1 MKYDPKMQKQKRKA
15 PVLKVK
21 LQKFFANLKTLI
33 DEQFTSKKKT
43 FRFLALFVFTIL
55 FGIEILIILINNSFY
70 TNFSDDLLQYYTI
83 IVDFIQQIKD
93 GTLSVYNLNNYLG
106 ASYFSDVYYVPLD
119 IFTFITF
126 LLSYGMPINIAYS
139 VTEFIK
145 IFAGVMAFA
154 YYLSLQGMKNRTIF
168 WMGLFYFISGGM
180 VSFMAFPAFLSLA
193 FYLPFALLVIHWSFK
208 GKKWI
213 VPLFTL
219 ALVMYNFYLAY
230 TALIFTGIMFIVEYI
245 KRNDF
250 KFWRFLLDGAI
261 FLGLMV
267 LGLVMSLWILYPSV
281 LFILEDTYRATGS
294 FNPWV
299 VDIFGLELKLFK
311 PEIYIRFLAKMFS
324 EQRPIGFY
332 GFMQDYTKEHV
343 SLYIT
348 MTGLSMMFYVYF
360 MKGKISNIYK
370 IIIPIGLILMFFPVF
385 SYVFS
390 GTIDQPYTRW
400 INLYPLVMVM
410 ILAHVFDNHGFERI
424 KMKWLTI
431 PIVLLLALDGYLIYY
446 YITKLNE
453 LGDFRYEDA
462 LTADA
467 WMMGVSA
474 AVLVLILFFGW
485 IKKPKWFRVLF
496 FVEFALSIVFMYSGP
511 FSIRDKIDA
520 FENAY
525 DIDDFL
531 SESIDDDEFYRV
543 YVDLTRFTVERTNF
557 NRMTSFPTNTRIFH
571 SWSDSETDMLAY
583 LLFGSQ
589 EHQTK
594 EIIDAQAIY
603 LNQFLGY
610 KYLLANSEYT
620 YYFDSNHYELIR
632 ANEKYM
638 LFEIVRAEPFQV
650 YESYVTNSEFIDYRG
665 DNTKVETQKALLQA
679 AIIDEERYQDI
690 LDDLNLEEVD
700 LHGMT
705 FTRNLPPKQT
715 ISNKETVT
723 ISGVTDTTE
732 REFYRFDNEDLK
744 INFDSGGLYIKTNAD
759 VNSIGEVFM
768 EFADGTKKSCI
779 VTPDEKHHVKGEFW
793 ARPVAVYFETAN
805 LPADFNLT
813 LRLEMA
819 RNQAAYLVY
828 DVSTINFTR
837 DIGVLYFEM
846 SQELEKV
853 SFVDEDGN
861 EYEGFKN
868 YYYFNTKPV
877 TMYIFKTYNMYTKIN
892 DLFNFELKYIY
903 DDLSDYETL
912 TSQSLASDK
921 QLKID
926 KGNLTLSYTRT
937 SDSAFD
943 QLVVVPIAYSEEWQF
958 VSDTEY
964 ETISA
969 SGGFLGIIIPDGV
982 NDIEIEMRFVPKG
995 LKYGLL
1001 ATGGGTLVYLGI
1013 FLIPALIKK
1022 KKAKDNHPKEM
1033 EA

>member
-1 MKYDPKMQKQKRKA
+1 
-15 PVLKVK
+15 
-21 LQKFFANLKTLI
+21 
-33 DEQFTSKKKT
+33 
-43 FRFLALFVFTIL
+43 
-55 FGIEILIILINNSFY
+55 
-70 TNFSDDLLQYYTI
+70 
-83 IVDFIQQIKD
+83 
-93 GTLSVYNLNNYLG
+93 
-106 ASYFSDVYYVPLD
+106 
-119 IFTFITF
+119 
-126 LLSYGMPINIAYS
+126 
-139 VTEFIK
+139 
-145 IFAGVMAFA
+145 
-154 YYLSLQGMKNRTIF
+154 
-168 WMGLFYFISGGM
+168 
-180 VSFMAFPAFLSLA
+180 
-193 FYLPFALLVIHWSFK
+193 
-208 GKKWI
+208 
-213 VPLFTL
+213 
-219 ALVMYNFYLAY
+219 
-230 TALIFTGIMFIVEYI
+230 
-245 KRNDF
+245 
-250 KFWRFLLDGAI
+250 
-261 FLGLMV
+261 
-267 LGLVMSLWILYPSV
+267 
-281 LFILEDTYRATGS
+281 
-294 FNPWV
+294 
-299 VDIFGLELKLFK
+299 
-311 PEIYIRFLAKMFS
+311 
-324 EQRPIGFY
+324 
-332 GFMQDYTKEHV
+332 
-343 SLYIT
+343 
-348 MTGLSMMFYVYF
+348 
-360 MKGKISNIYK
+360 
-370 IIIPIGLILMFFPVF
+370 
-385 SYVFS
+385 
-390 GTIDQPYTRW
+390 
-400 INLYPLVMVM
+400 
-410 ILAHVFDNHGFERI
+410 
-424 KMKWLTI
+424 
-431 PIVLLLALDGYLIYY
+431 
-446 YITKLNE
+446 
-453 LGDFRYEDA
+453 
-462 LTADA
+462 
-467 WMMGVSA
+467 
-474 AVLVLILFFGW
+474 
-485 IKKPKWFRVLF
+485 
-496 FVEFALSIVFMYSGP
+496 
-511 FSIRDKIDA
+511 
-520 FENAY
+520 
-525 DIDDFL
+525 
-531 SESIDDDEFYRV
+531 
-543 YVDLTRFTVERTNF
+543 
-557 NRMTSFPTNTRIFH
+557 
-571 SWSDSETDMLAY
+571 MLAY

-926 KGNLTLSYTRT
+926 KGNLMLSYTRT

>member
-610 KYLLANSEYT
+610 KYLL
-620 YYFDSNHYELIR
+620 
-632 ANEKYM
+632 
-638 LFEIVRAEPFQV
+638 
-650 YESYVTNSEFIDYRG
+650 
-665 DNTKVETQKALLQA
+665 
-679 AIIDEERYQDI
+679 
-690 LDDLNLEEVD
+690 
-700 LHGMT
+700 
-705 FTRNLPPKQT
+705 
-715 ISNKETVT
+715 
-723 ISGVTDTTE
+723 
-732 REFYRFDNEDLK
+732 
-744 INFDSGGLYIKTNAD
+744 
-759 VNSIGEVFM
+759 
-768 EFADGTKKSCI
+768 
-779 VTPDEKHHVKGEFW
+779 
-793 ARPVAVYFETAN
+793 
-805 LPADFNLT
+805 
-813 LRLEMA
+813 
-819 RNQAAYLVY
+819 
-828 DVSTINFTR
+828 
-837 DIGVLYFEM
+837 
-846 SQELEKV
+846 
-853 SFVDEDGN
+853 
-861 EYEGFKN
+861 
-868 YYYFNTKPV
+868 
-877 TMYIFKTYNMYTKIN
+877 
-892 DLFNFELKYIY
+892 
-903 DDLSDYETL
+903 
-912 TSQSLASDK
+912 
-921 QLKID
+921 
-926 KGNLTLSYTRT
+926 
-937 SDSAFD
+937 
-943 QLVVVPIAYSEEWQF
+943 
-958 VSDTEY
+958 
-964 ETISA
+964 
-969 SGGFLGIIIPDGV
+969 
-982 NDIEIEMRFVPKG
+982 
-995 LKYGLL
+995 
-1001 ATGGGTLVYLGI
+1001 
-1013 FLIPALIKK
+1013 
-1022 KKAKDNHPKEM
+1022 
-1033 EA
+1033 